1 VSPTVARGIYPF
13 DCVTNEP
20 RVCGLVLLLLP
31 LPPPDFAEDEA
42 QIAEIDERV
51 AETYKMVQQ
60 SVEGKIAEGYPPT
73 TNASAPPPKH

>member
-1 VSPTVARGIYPF
+1 
-13 DCVTNEP
+13 
-20 RVCGLVLLLLP
+20 VCGLVLLLLP

-42 QIAEIDERV
+42 EIGKIDERV

-60 SVEGKIAEGYPPT
+60 SVEGSKIAEGYPPT